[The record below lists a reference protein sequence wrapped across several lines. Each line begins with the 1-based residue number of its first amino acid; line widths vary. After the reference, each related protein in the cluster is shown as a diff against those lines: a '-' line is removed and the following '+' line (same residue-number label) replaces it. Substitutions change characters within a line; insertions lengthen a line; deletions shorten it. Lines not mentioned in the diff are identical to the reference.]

1 MFNNYKFKPYQL
13 YFRHTANY
21 YVISA
26 AKIIKNANKC
36 KKNNVQKLCILR
48 KNAETYCVS
57 TTFAK
62 WQQLQQIIKNIG
74 SLSLHFI

>member
-36 KKNNVQKLCILR
+36 
-48 KNAETYCVS
+48 ETYCVS

>member
-48 KNAETYCVS
+48 NETYCVS

>member
-36 KKNNVQKLCILR
+36 KKNNVVKTRSCCHFAILLPYRNLLCINNFCKVAAIAANNKKHR
-48 KNAETYCVS
+48 
-57 TTFAK
+57 
-62 WQQLQQIIKNIG
+62 
-74 SLSLHFI
+74 

>member
-36 KKNNVQKLCILR
+36 KKNRNLLCINNFCKVAAIAANNKKHR
-48 KNAETYCVS
+48 
-57 TTFAK
+57 
-62 WQQLQQIIKNIG
+62 
-74 SLSLHFI
+74 

>member
-48 KNAETYCVS
+48 KNARNLLCINNFCKV
-57 TTFAK
+57 AAIAANNK
-62 WQQLQQIIKNIG
+62 K
-74 SLSLHFI
+74 HR

>member
-48 KNAETYCVS
+48 KTKPTVY
-57 TTFAK
+57 
-62 WQQLQQIIKNIG
+62 QQLLQSG
-74 SLSLHFI
+74 SNCSK

>member
-36 KKNNVQKLCILR
+36 KKNNVQKLCT
-48 KNAETYCVS
+48 KPTVY
-57 TTFAK
+57 
-62 WQQLQQIIKNIG
+62 QQLLQSG
-74 SLSLHFI
+74 SNCSK

>member
-13 YFRHTANY
+13 YFRHT
-21 YVISA
+21 
-26 AKIIKNANKC
+26 
-36 KKNNVQKLCILR
+36 
-48 KNAETYCVS
+48 AETYCVS